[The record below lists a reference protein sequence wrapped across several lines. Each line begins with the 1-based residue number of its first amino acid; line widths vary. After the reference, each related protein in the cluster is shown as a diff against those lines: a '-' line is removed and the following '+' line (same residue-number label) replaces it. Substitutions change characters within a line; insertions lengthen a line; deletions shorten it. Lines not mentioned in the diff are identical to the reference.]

1 MSLLDYFR
9 SSKPK
14 TASVAKERLQIL
26 VAHERSFRNQP
37 SYLPQLQKELLEV
50 IRKYVHVDQD
60 AISVNF
66 EQDENQETLELNIIL
81 PDYHPASKETRN

>member
-26 VAHERSFRNQP
+26 VAHERSYRNQP
-37 SYLPQLQKELLEV
+37 SYLPQLQKS
-50 IRKYVHVDQD
+50 Y
-60 AISVNF
+60 
-66 EQDENQETLELNIIL
+66 
-81 PDYHPASKETRN
+81 